1 MTYIRAFEGGQT
13 VLGPTHS
20 MKVEKLIVTV
30 RFPTIVLAAKGS
42 GGFTKEDIY
51 AQMKSRFLTLFDV
64 DDKYVHVHAWPA
76 CSALSFLCTLHM
88 SPIFTIVLLR
98 RAQKEEEHD
107 EDSAP
112 SAKSMGVKDNMIYF
126 HLKLPPNM
134 QVMCD
139 V

>member
-1 MTYIRAFEGGQT
+1 MTCVFS
-13 VLGPTHS
+13 VFFSLN
-20 MKVEKLIVTV
+20 
-30 RFPTIVLAAKGS
+30 
-42 GGFTKEDIY
+42 
-51 AQMKSRFLTLFDV
+51 
-64 DDKYVHVHAWPA
+64 
-76 CSALSFLCTLHM
+76 TLHVTDFHYC
-88 SPIFTIVLLR
+88 SIFTIVVLLLL

-134 QVMCD
+134 QVMCGVWCVMCD